1 MNLQTEALVKAQVL
15 SEALPWL
22 LKFQNEC
29 IVIKFGGNA
38 MIDKNLIKAFAQD
51 LVFLRLAGIQPIVVH
66 GGGPQITSA
75 LEQAQIQTQFVKG
88 LRYTPKEAIAV
99 IKDVLINQ
107 IQKEIVHAVNE
118 ILDCA
123 VGFSGDENEL
133 LKAET
138 INIFPSEPIDL
149 GFVGDVTSVN
159 NDSLLAVLADK
170 KIPIIS
176 TLGVNEL
183 NETLNINAD
192 SAAGAIAVS
201 LKAKK
206 IVLLTDVIGLLQNY
220 PDPNTLI
227 SQIDSLQ
234 LEKILPQIDE
244 GMRPKMQACLDA
256 IAGGVSRAHVIDG
269 RAPHALLVEVFTD
282 KGAGTMVMQ

>member
-1 MNLQTEALVKAQVL
+1 V
-15 SEALPWL
+15 S
-22 LKFQNEC
+22 
-29 IVIKFGGNA
+29 
-38 MIDKNLIKAFAQD
+38 
-51 LVFLRLAGIQPIVVH
+51 
-66 GGGPQITSA
+66 
-75 LEQAQIQTQFVKG
+75 
-88 LRYTPKEAIAV
+88 
-99 IKDVLINQ
+99 
-107 IQKEIVHAVNE
+107 
-118 ILDCA
+118 
-123 VGFSGDENEL
+123 
-133 LKAET
+133 
-138 INIFPSEPIDL
+138 
-149 GFVGDVTSVN
+149 
-159 NDSLLAVLADK
+159 DS
-170 KIPIIS
+170 
-176 TLGVNEL
+176 

-220 PDPNTLI
+220 PYPNTLI

-234 LEKILPQIDE
+234 LKKMLPQIDE